1 MIRGIG
7 VDSIEIARVAAA
19 LARNPGLMKRLYTP
33 EEIAQAP
40 PGPKG
45 SSRLAAVFAGK
56 EAVFKALGT
65 GLAGHSWRQVQ
76 ILHQPGGAPRV
87 QLRGRAAQTARDKG
101 IERIHISLTHDQ
113 QRALAFCIAEG

>member
-56 EAVFKALGT
+56 EAVFKALGP
-65 GLAGHSWRQVQ
+65 GLAGHSWQQVQ
-76 ILHQPGGAPRV
+76 ILHQPGGAPV
-87 QLRGRAAQTARDKG
+87 QPGRAAQTARDKG

-113 QRALAFCIAEG
+113 QRRWHLHCGG